1 MVERRL
7 VGPKGQRPTLTDGAR
22 PSKSVASSH
31 ESRAGNARD
40 RKSRG
45 ERKGEMGARDNGKKR
60 KQHLTRCLPLSH
72 HNNPGSSGS
81 SSSSAAAVTEEVNT
95 GVLKL
100 KGAVTEDELLLPVAN
115 VKDFALVQLCKLQS
129 FGEGSPQEH
138 QSLLL
143 GLRFGAAVQVA
154 NFNWRRVF
162 TGAGFAA
169 LGRHSFVIVFGDCRC
184 HDEVHR
190 TKHYFSHEEGT
201 DVHDVPCQPAGCP
214 HPGLQKENVRWLRTT
229 IRLGSSISIGFR
241 QRHVACLLRFE
252 VTFDIDAHRNRF
264 ANELGGGTV

>member
-7 VGPKGQRPTLTDGAR
+7 VGPYGQRPTLTDGAR

-45 ERKGEMGARDNGKKR
+45 GRKGEMGARDNGKKR

-72 HNNPGSSGS
+72 HNSPGSSGGS
-81 SSSSAAAVTEEVNT
+81 NSAPAVTEEVNT

-100 KGAVTEDELLLPVAN
+100 KGAVTEDELLLPVTN

-143 GLRFGAAVQVA
+143 GLRFGAAVQA
-154 NFNWRRVF
+154 ATL
-162 TGAGFAA
+162 TGEGSSQMQNLLFLDATPFVNGFE
-169 LGRHSFVIVFGDCRC
+169 DCR
-184 HDEVHR
+184 
-190 TKHYFSHEEGT
+190 
-201 DVHDVPCQPAGCP
+201 
-214 HPGLQKENVRWLRTT
+214 
-229 IRLGSSISIGFR
+229 
-241 QRHVACLLRFE
+241 
-252 VTFDIDAHRNRF
+252 
-264 ANELGGGTV
+264 

>member
-1 MVERRL
+1 M
-7 VGPKGQRPTLTDGAR
+7 GPYGQRPTLTDGAR

-45 ERKGEMGARDNGKKR
+45 ERKGEMGVRDNGKKR
-60 KQHLTRCLPLSH
+60 KQH
-72 HNNPGSSGS
+72 PGSSGS
-81 SSSSAAAVTEEVNT
+81 SNSAPAVTEEVHT

-154 NFNWRRVF
+154 NF
-162 TGAGFAA
+162 TG
-169 LGRHSFVIVFGDCRC
+169 
-184 HDEVHR
+184 E
-190 TKHYFSHEEGT
+190 
-201 DVHDVPCQPAGCP
+201 
-214 HPGLQKENVRWLRTT
+214 
-229 IRLGSSISIGFR
+229 GSSLGQDLLLLDVTPWSM
-241 QRHVACLLRFE
+241 CLGTADVTTKFIERNTTFHTKKGRTFTMYAVNQPGVLIQAFKGERAMAEDNNSLGKLHLDRIPPAPRGMPQVE
-252 VTFDIDAHRNRF
+252 VTFDIDANGTLNASAQDESASCLLPRRF
-264 ANELGGGTV
+264 YRGEA